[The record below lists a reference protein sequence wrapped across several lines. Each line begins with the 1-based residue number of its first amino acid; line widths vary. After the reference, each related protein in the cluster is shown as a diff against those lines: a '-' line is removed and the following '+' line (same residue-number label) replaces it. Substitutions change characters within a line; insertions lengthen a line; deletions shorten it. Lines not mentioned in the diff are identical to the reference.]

1 MSYIIVFYVIELQD
15 NLSQLVYE
23 GIRDISEENASLQL
37 LGWVSI
43 WLVENERCKLIGG
56 QVQRPSMGKRSQVL
70 TFVW

>member
-1 MSYIIVFYVIELQD
+1 MSYITVFYVIELQD

-23 GIRDISEENASLQL
+23 GIREISEENASPQL

-56 QVQRPSMGKRSQVL
+56 QVQRRSMGKTSQVL
-70 TFVW
+70 TFV